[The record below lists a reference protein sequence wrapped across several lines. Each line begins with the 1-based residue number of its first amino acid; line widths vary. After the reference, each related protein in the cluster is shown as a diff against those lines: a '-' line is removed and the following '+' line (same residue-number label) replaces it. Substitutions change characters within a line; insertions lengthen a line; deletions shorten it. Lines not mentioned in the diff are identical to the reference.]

1 MVLLAGP
8 GVAFAAP
15 GAAFFPGADLV
26 FLVSTLASAL
36 TAWWFWRRLG
46 KSCPRVSEERPP
58 SEQPPDPAVQILDRA
73 PLVILLLDADLRVVR
88 ANLAACQSME
98 AHLPLVGR
106 HLSELQ
112 PELLDHPVVQAAQRP
127 NRSPQPGDNA
137 PICAPS
143 CPGDEALTLIDGP
156 DGQRHI
162 AWFRKPMAC
171 AAHQERL
178 EEQIRAESGLLTE
191 AAESTSRMQSEFIA
205 NINHEV
211 RTPMNAIIG
220 YTEMLASTPDLGQR
234 EKRFVAIIHRSSLAL
249 VAIFNDI
256 MELSKIDSGRIQI
269 MLSSIRL
276 QSLIDEVQELYKET
290 ALEKELRFNCHLATS
305 LPPMFLLD
313 GLRLRQVLH
322 NLISN
327 ALKFTTRGF
336 VELSVE
342 GRPTVGATGMYD
354 LRFTVADSGIGIQ
367 EVDQQRIFE
376 LFGRHESFQS
386 SKYSGIGLGLT
397 LCSRLVV
404 MMGGSID
411 LQSQVGEGAR
421 FTVKLRGVRV
431 ADHAQEEAKPT
442 DSLLNGGAAGT
453 ILVVDDVDLIKEVF
467 IDCFRDTAVQVL
479 TANNGVEALQVA
491 SAVRPR
497 LIFMDLN
504 LEGSM
509 DGRMVTERL
518 RRQPET
524 ADIPVLV
531 MTGEALEES
540 DYRPLFD
547 GALKK
552 PFRLNALKQVIGQY
566 LRPEPVGM
574 AATVVPAAAEDQLAP
589 HALQPV
595 WSEELATLRRQACC
609 SGSLSAAADLAEAMK
624 RQGQTRGY
632 PQLVELGVELLHY
645 ATEPDILGV
654 DRCLAK
660 LPQDQP
666 AGITP

>member
-8 GVAFAAP
+8 GKAFAAP
-15 GAAFFPGADLV
+15 GVALFPGADIV
-26 FLVSTLASAL
+26 FLATTLVSTL

-46 KSCPRVSEERPP
+46 KTGQDVANERLP
-58 SEQPPDPAVQILDRA
+58 SKQSSDPAVQILDRA
-73 PLVILLLDADLRVVR
+73 PLVFLLLDDNLCVVR

-98 AHLPLVGR
+98 EHQPLVGR
-106 HLSELQ
+106 RLSELQ
-112 PELLDHPVVQAAQRP
+112 PDLLDHPVVQAAQKQ
-127 NRSPQPGDNA
+127 NQSSPSEDHIP
-137 PICAPS
+137 CAPC
-143 CPGDEALTLIDGP
+143 CPGNEALILVDGP
-156 DGQRHI
+156 GGKRYI
-162 AWFRKPMAC
+162 AWFRKPLAC
-171 AAHQERL
+171 AAHQKRM
-178 EEQIRAESGLLTE
+178 EEQIRAESGLAAK
-191 AAESTSRMQSEFIA
+191 AAESASRMQSEFIA

-234 EKRFVAIIHRSSLAL
+234 EQRFVTIIHRSSLAL

-276 QSLIDEVQELYKET
+276 QSLTEEVQELFKET
-290 ALEKELRFNCHLATS
+290 ALEKELRFDCHVAQH

-313 GLRLRQVLH
+313 SLRLKQVLH

-327 ALKFTTRGF
+327 ALKFTSRGF
-336 VELSVE
+336 VELRVE
-342 GRPTVGATGMYD
+342 GSPTAGAAGVYD
-354 LRFTVADSGIGIQ
+354 LRFTVADSGTGIP
-367 EVDQQRIFE
+367 EGDQQRIFE
-376 LFGRHESFQS
+376 LFGRHESLQS

-404 MMGGSID
+404 MMNGSID
-411 LQSQVGEGAR
+411 LQSKVGEGSR
-421 FTVKLRGVRV
+421 FTVNLRGVRV
-431 ADHAQEEAKPT
+431 ADHAEEESPPADNPLH
-442 DSLLNGGAAGT
+442 DGHAAT

-467 IDCFRDTAVQVL
+467 IDYFHDTAVQVL
-479 TANNGVEALQVA
+479 TANNGKEALLVA
-491 SAVRPR
+491 TAVRPR

-504 LEGSM
+504 LEGDM

-518 RRQPET
+518 RQQPET

-552 PFRLNALKQVIGQY
+552 PFRLNELRQVISQY
-566 LRPEPVGM
+566 LRTESVG
-574 AATVVPAAAEDQLAP
+574 TAAAVIPATAGDHLAP
-589 HALQPV
+589 HVLQPV
-595 WSEELATLRRQACC
+595 WSKELETLRRQAYR
-609 SGSLSAAADLAEAMK
+609 SGSLSAAVELAEAMK
-624 RQGQTRGY
+624 RQGQTGGH

-666 AGITP
+666 AGNTP

>member
-1 MVLLAGP
+1 M
-8 GVAFAAP
+8 
-15 GAAFFPGADLV
+15 V
-26 FLVSTLASAL
+26 FLASTLASAL
-36 TAWWFWRRLG
+36 TAWWFWRRLS
-46 KSCPRVSEERPP
+46 KSCPKVTEERPP
-58 SEQPPDPAVQILDRA
+58 SEQPGDPAVQILDRA
-73 PLVILLLDADLRVVR
+73 PLVFLLLDDELRVVR

-98 AHLPLVGR
+98 VHLPLVGR

-112 PELLDHPVVQAAQRP
+112 PELLDHPVVQAAQRQNHSWP
-127 NRSPQPGDNA
+127 RPGDHV
-137 PICAPS
+137 PCAPC
-143 CPGDEALTLIDGP
+143 CPGNEALTLVDGP
-156 DGQRHI
+156 EGRCFI
-162 AWFRKPMAC
+162 GWFRKPLAC

-178 EEQIRAESGLLTE
+178 EEQIRAESGLATK
-191 AAESTSRMQSEFIA
+191 AAESASRMQSEFIA

-220 YTEMLASTPDLGQR
+220 YTEMLASTPDLGPR
-234 EKRFVAIIHRSSLAL
+234 EQRFVNIIHRSSLAL

-276 QSLIDEVQELYKET
+276 KSLTDEVQELFKET
-290 ALEKELRFNCHLATS
+290 SLEKELRFNCHLAPH

-313 GLRLRQVLH
+313 GLRLKQVLH

-342 GRPTVGATGMYD
+342 GSPTMGATGMYD
-354 LRFTVADSGIGIQ
+354 LRFTVADSGIGIP

-376 LFGRHESFQS
+376 LFGRHESLQS

-404 MMGGSID
+404 MMGGSIE
-411 LQSQVGEGAR
+411 LQSQVGEGSR
-421 FTVKLRGVRV
+421 FTVVLRGARV
-431 ADHAQEEAKPT
+431 ADHAEE
-442 DSLLNGGAAGT
+442 DSISADFPLNRGAAAT

-467 IDCFRDTAVQVL
+467 IDYFHDTAIQVL
-479 TANNGVEALQVA
+479 TANNGEEALRVA
-491 SAVRPR
+491 TASRPR

-504 LEGSM
+504 LDGDM

-552 PFRLNALKQVIGQY
+552 PFRLNELKQVIGRY
-566 LRPEPVGM
+566 LRIETGGM
-574 AATVVPAAAEDQLAP
+574 AAAPPPAADEQPAP

-595 WSEELATLRRQACC
+595 WSEELETLRRQACR
-609 SGSLSAAADLAEAMK
+609 SGSLSAAVELAEAMK
-624 RQGQTRGY
+624 RQGQTQGQ

-666 AGITP
+666 AGNTP